1 MKNILLFA
9 LSIFIGFSVIA
20 QQSPCEPQASL
31 QDSTFGLWPDT
42 TQNLPLAVKEVY
54 YEEHIQIKTPN
65 TVGEVMGDP
74 FYIEEFPIIN
84 IAPFNIDSIK
94 LVDVEGLPESM
105 SAYLSQADSIFD
117 GNAVACVTLYGTP
130 TADEVG
136 QYDIVLNIDGW
147 ITVFGA
153 TLSLYGALGDYEKI
167 EGYKLIVQS
176 SASIGEGENTT
187 FTLSQNAP
195 NPFSNI
201 TTIELYSK
209 DYSNYDF
216 LIVDLMGKVVHNET
230 INAVVGLN
238 TIEVDASS
246 FETGMYFYSIR
257 NGQDVLTKKMIIQD
271 F

>member
-1 MKNILLFA
+1 
-9 LSIFIGFSVIA
+9 
-20 QQSPCEPQASL
+20 
-31 QDSTFGLWPDT
+31 
-42 TQNLPLAVKEVY
+42 
-54 YEEHIQIKTPN
+54 
-65 TVGEVMGDP
+65 
-74 FYIEEFPIIN
+74 
-84 IAPFNIDSIK
+84 
-94 LVDVEGLPESM
+94 
-105 SAYLSQADSIFD
+105 
-117 GNAVACVTLYGTP
+117 
-130 TADEVG
+130 
-136 QYDIVLNIDGW
+136 
-147 ITVFGA
+147 
-153 TLSLYGALGDYEKI
+153 LGDYEKI

-271 F
+271 Y